1 MNFER
6 LQELLK
12 VLQNREHEFKVEMM
26 DVYEDYVNVY
36 FEGDNATAMAN
47 LEFDWNFECE
57 MHNSNDSYVRFYF

>member
-1 MNFER
+1 MKFER

-12 VLQNREHEFKVEMM
+12 VLQNREDEFKVEMM

-36 FEGDNATAMAN
+36 FEGDNVTAMSN

-57 MHNSNDSYVRFYF
+57 MHNSNNSFVRFKL